1 VLTRG
6 AGTSM
11 CGQSVN
17 VAVVIDV
24 SGTKNPTGSRRKS
37 RSEPA
42 LVKPDGKI
50 PMSLTLTRGDL
61 MRNQNL
67 IGGKWIDAANA
78 ARFPVTNPATGETI
92 VEVAN
97 STAADAR
104 AAADAAAKAFKDWRD
119 RLPRERAEIL
129 RRWHALIV
137 ANSEDLA
144 KLMSMEQGK
153 PMAESRGEVAY
164 GASYVAWFADE
175 ATRIYGDL
183 IPQQQRGKR
192 MSAIKEPV
200 GIVAAITPWNFPLA
214 MIARKIAPALAAGC
228 TVVAKPA
235 EDTPLTALALAAL
248 AQEAGVPDGVLNMLL
263 ASRECGIAAVADWLA
278 DDRIRKITFTGST
291 AVGKH
296 LARESAG
303 TLKKLSLE
311 LGGNAPF
318 IVFDD
323 ADLDAAVTGVMAA
336 KFRNGGQTCVCPNRI
351 YVQAGVYD
359 RFAGLLSK
367 RVAALKVAPATDP
380 DAQIGPM
387 INARAIDKIA
397 RHVDDAV
404 SHGASALVGGQRLTE
419 LGPNYYAP
427 TVLTGAKEGM
437 LVCSEETFGPV
448 APLFRFEDE
457 AEAIRLANDTPFG
470 LAAYFYT
477 QDIRRIERVGR
488 QLEAGVIGINE
499 GAVASEAAPFGG
511 VKESG
516 YGREGSKYGL
526 DDYLSIKYLCQGG
539 LD

>member
-1 VLTRG
+1 MSLALTR
-6 AGTSM
+6 
-11 CGQSVN
+11 N
-17 VAVVIDV
+17 ELIRPLNFID
-24 SGTKNPTGSRRKS
+24 
-37 RSEPA
+37 
-42 LVKPDGKI
+42 
-50 PMSLTLTRGDL
+50 
-61 MRNQNL
+61 
-67 IGGKWIDAANA
+67 GKWIAAANG

-97 STAADAR
+97 SSAADAR
-104 AAADAAAKAFKDWRD
+104 AATDAAARALPAWRD
-119 RLPRERAEIL
+119 TLPRERAEIL

-137 ANSEDLA
+137 ANTDDLA
-144 KLMSMEQGK
+144 KLMSTEQGK
-153 PMAESRGEVAY
+153 PLAESRGEVAY

-175 ATRIYGDL
+175 ATRIYGDI

-192 MSAIKEPV
+192 MSAVKEPI

-228 TVVAKPA
+228 TVIAKPA

-248 AQEAGVPDGVLNMLL
+248 AQEAGVPDGVLNMLS
-263 ASRECGIAAVADWLA
+263 ASREQGIEAVADWLA
-278 DDRIRKITFTGST
+278 DARVRKITFTGST
-291 AVGKH
+291 PVGKH
-296 LARESAG
+296 LARESAA

-323 ADLDAAVTGVMAA
+323 ADLDAAVAGLMAA
-336 KFRNGGQTCVCPNRI
+336 KFRNGGQTCVCPNRV
-351 YVQAGVYD
+351 YVQAGVYE
-359 RFAGLLSK
+359 RFADLLAK
-367 RVAALKVAPATDP
+367 RVGALKVAPATDAG
-380 DAQIGPM
+380 AQIGPM
-387 INARAIDKIA
+387 INERAIDKIA
-397 RHVDDAV
+397 RHVEDAV
-404 SHGASALVGGQRLTE
+404 KQGANVLTGGKRLTE

-427 TVLTGAKEGM
+427 TVLTNAQDDM
-437 LVCSEETFGPV
+437 LVCCEETFGPV
-448 APLFRFEDE
+448 APLFRFNDE

-477 QDIRRIERVGR
+477 QDVRRINRVAAR
-488 QLEAGVIGINE
+488 LEAGVIGINE
-499 GAVASEAAPFGG
+499 GAVSSEAAPFGG